1 MLVVVTVRYQSH
13 IRIRLNELPRFE
25 VKSELIG
32 EQIGEF
38 KGKTTGMRFL
48 AEGKIEGS
56 YAGAGKLLGKEATL
70 MATAVFAPMPNG
82 VNMIEG
88 NGLEMTAEGDSA
100 MHKFYGIG
108 WNTGKGWKSSNRG
121 AVFFMTNSTKLVSLN
136 KTVGVWEW
144 ESEET
149 GDFVVKVWAWK

>member
-70 MATAVFAPMPNG
+70 MATAVFAPMANG
-82 VNMIEG
+82 VNMIDG
-88 NGLEMTAEGDSA
+88 NGLEMTAEGENV
-100 MHKFYGIG
+100 MHKFDGIG
-108 WNTGKGWKSSNRG
+108 LSTGKGLKSSNRG
-121 AVFFMTNSTKLVSLN
+121 AVYFMTSSPKLASLN

-144 ESEET
+144 ESNEN
-149 GDFVVKVWAWK
+149 GDFSVKVWAWK

>member
-1 MLVVVTVRYQSH
+1 
-13 IRIRLNELPRFE
+13 
-25 VKSELIG
+25 LIG

-38 KGKTTGMRFL
+38 KGKATGMRFL

-56 YAGAGKLLGKEATL
+56 YAGAGKLLGKEASL

-88 NGLEMTAEGDSA
+88 NGLEMTAEGESA

-108 WNTGKGWKSSNRG
+108 WSTGKGMKSSNRG
-121 AVFFMTNSTKLVSLN
+121 AVFFMTSSPKLVSLN

-144 ESEET
+144 ESEEN
-149 GDFVVKVWAWK
+149 GDFIVKVWAWR